1 VVSSTAEIAV
11 LDHTDLAW
19 FLADPGGTIERRGR
33 DFPDPYPW
41 SGIAARSVLALLDAH
56 GLDLDPGPL
65 PPVVSLAARDDIIR
79 VLVPDH
85 RVHLAAL
92 HPDEFTDR
100 EITRAFEHWHA
111 DTDRLAAVPAAQD
124 TLTRLRALLTRLTDT
139 QVGVIW
145 IT

>member
-1 VVSSTAEIAV
+1 MSSTAEIAV
-11 LDHTDLAW
+11 IDREDLAW
-19 FLADPGGTIERRGR
+19 FLADPGGTIDRRGQ

-41 SGIAARSVLALLDAH
+41 SGIAARTVLTLLDAH
-56 GLDLDPGPL
+56 GIDLDPGPL
-65 PPVVSLAARDDIIR
+65 PKVVSIAARDDIIR
-79 VLVPDH
+79 VLVPAH
-85 RVHLAAL
+85 RRHLDAL

-111 DTDRLAAVPAAQD
+111 DTERLAAVPAAHD
-124 TLTRLRALLTRLTDT
+124 TVTRIRALLARIADD